1 MNCFG
6 TRMTHSYTAKSG
18 TARPEIESSLALNF
32 VNQRNELLWLAYLL
46 TGNRTLS
53 VNAVTDAMDHKDV
66 ANPFFKNWM
75 VSWARKLVIVK
86 AHSEVEAELAAS
98 ARRIRQRQF
107 TAGWDVPQPV
117 DWNLADSDKPQ
128 LERALLAID
137 FLPRWALVLTVFE
150 RVSIEEAANL
160 LGVERD
166 LLWFA
171 RAAGLKELACNLAR
185 EQGWTPALSVVSA
198 GAVGAAVPLPL

>member
-1 MNCFG
+1 
-6 TRMTHSYTAKSG
+6 MTHSYTSKSG
-18 TARPEIESSLALNF
+18 TVRPEIESSLALNF
-32 VNQRNELLWLAYLL
+32 VTQRNELLWLAYLL

-53 VNAVTDAMDHKDV
+53 VNTVTDAMDHRDV

-98 ARRIRQRQF
+98 ARRIRQRQST
-107 TAGWDVPQPV
+107 TAGWDDVPQPV

-150 RVSIEEAANL
+150 RVSIEEAATL

-185 EQGWTPALSVVSA
+185 EQGWTPALGVVSA
-198 GAVGAAVPLPL
+198 GAGAAAVSLPL